1 MPPVPGLRG
10 AGEAAGGDGR
20 QVSAW
25 LRPREKS
32 WQSWPGKRRRPGG
45 SPRAQSLWEV
55 GNPDL
60 GAGRSVSRDL
70 GVDPAKRSRAA
81 RLKIPGGDRPLAAWG
96 PPRSQP
102 GVTVDGDWRLGA
114 SIPLSPHAGQ
124 EEVWCSG
131 AGGSLE
137 IPGTQPG
144 ASRIRTSVR
153 VGGPRGGHGG
163 AGYRAKGSRGR
174 RDSAGSGVVER
185 TAHPSPGAGAPDAPS
200 PPRLRSAPYAF
211 PGLRHTDGFRA
222 QSLRLPGRLGL
233 SPPPLVAP
241 PGSTGGALG
250 KGSGA
255 LTPTQV

>member
-1 MPPVPGLRG
+1 M
-10 AGEAAGGDGR
+10 
-20 QVSAW
+20 
-25 LRPREKS
+25 
-32 WQSWPGKRRRPGG
+32 
-45 SPRAQSLWEV
+45 

-70 GVDPAKRSRAA
+70 GVDPAGRSRAT
-81 RLKIPGGDRPLAAWG
+81 RLKIPGGDRALAAWG

-102 GVTVDGDWRLGA
+102 GVTVDGGWRLGA
-114 SIPLSPHAGQ
+114 STPFSPHAGQ
-124 EEVWCSG
+124 EEILG
-131 AGGSLE
+131 AGGSLW

-144 ASRIRTSVR
+144 ASRIWMSVR

-163 AGYRAKGSRGR
+163 AGCRAKQSPGR
-174 RDSAGSGVVER
+174 RDSAGSGGGGENC
-185 TAHPSPGAGAPDAPS
+185 APPSLGAGALDAPT
-200 PPRLRSAPYAF
+200 PPRLRSAPDAL
-211 PGLRHTDGFRA
+211 PRLRHSDGFRA